1 MLVTW
6 LLIFVMKFMV
16 FSLFPPAFIVV
27 PRISRPVFVLPVL
40 VRRMTE
46 PVDAY
51 DRLPLF
57 QNSRLKRA
65 WTFGMHGNTNEKQFE
80 LYFYNSS
87 IINNFFAGGTI
98 PYIMSVACKEQRREC
113 EECSERGKV
122 MNKDCE
128 RVCSTFMYCVSNS
141 LYPKRA
147 QEINEC
153 LEKHG
158 ETSALC
164 QTQLK
169 SLAEE

>member
-65 WTFGMHGNTNEKQFE
+65 WTFGMHGNINDKQN
-80 LYFYNSS
+80 LNY
-87 IINNFFAGGTI
+87 ILTTVNNFFAGGTI

-128 RVCSTFMYCVSNS
+128 RVCGTFMLCVSNS
-141 LYPKRA
+141 LYPQRA
-147 QEINEC
+147 LEINEC
-153 LEKHG
+153 FKKHG
-158 ETSALC
+158 EESALC
-164 QTQLK
+164 QSQLQ